1 MNFLCQVEPEF
12 GLIEQIVINDIQDVF
27 GVDAL
32 ESSHP
37 ISVEVND
44 PNEIN
49 ELFDDISYAKGI
61 FPLLLLFRK
70 RTMLFTLPDN
80 YLEHRR
86 VNYSDVEQIPR
97 RAVISCWFN

>member
-70 RTMLFTLPDN
+70 RTKGKRC
-80 YLEHRR
+80 YLRC
-86 VNYSDVEQIPR
+86 PT
-97 RAVISCWFN
+97 ISWNI